1 MLALTLGPMWAF
13 VLDEIKHERTLTVQA
28 ARNNA
33 MNLATAFEAHVL
45 STIRLMDIVL
55 LDMREDVLEHTNFGR
70 HVDEELKAYGGF
82 IAQLAVID
90 RDGRLVFSNLGPS
103 ESTWTLAIASTF
115 ACIATTR
122 GRVGCSSAS
131 RC

>member
-1 MLALTLGPMWAF
+1 LKRKAGLLAALVLVLTLGPMWAF

-55 LDMREDVLEHTNFGR
+55 LDMREDVLGTR
-70 HVDEELKAYGGF
+70 TSA
-82 IAQLAVID
+82 A
-90 RDGRLVFSNLGPS
+90 
-103 ESTWTLAIASTF
+103 TWTRSSRPMAASLHSW
-115 ACIATTR
+115 R
-122 GRVGCSSAS
+122 
-131 RC
+131 

>member
-1 MLALTLGPMWAF
+1 MLVLTLGPMWAF

-55 LDMREDVLEHTNFGR
+55 LDMREDVLEHMDFGR

-90 RDGRLVFSNLGPS
+90 RDGRLVFSTSGRP
-103 ESTWTLAIASTF
+103 ESMWT
-115 ACIATTR
+115 
-122 GRVGCSSAS
+122 
-131 RC
+131 